1 MIQNKILEID
11 NSLTRVFYFFMC
23 SSGLEKHLQSRQA
36 DVKMKHDQWLKTFR
50 KIQRENRKGLDD
62 MLSSLEAKMQE
73 HAQKR
78 KMAEFRQKK
87 RQLNSAA
94 IYIKRVAYPTLLS
107 NQHPERPSVFY
118 GGGNISADCIVDCAK
133 EAIKAHEQQWNNFD
147 DIMTS
152 FEPTNSKVV
161 AVSTGVNDQQASSSA
176 ATRPARQKEAA
187 KTKAQKTENKTKTAA
202 AKGKASAKSK
212 GKAKAKKSKQ

>member
-147 DIMTS
+147 DIMNR
-152 FEPTNSKVV
+152 FEQANSKVV
-161 AVSTGVNDQQASSSA
+161 AKKAVAEKAAVSTGVSDQQASSSA
-176 ATRPARQKEAA
+176 AIILYLIKLITLIVSLF
-187 KTKAQKTENKTKTAA
+187 
-202 AKGKASAKSK
+202 ASIHFLVTLYSADRH
-212 GKAKAKKSKQ
+212 

>member
-78 KMAEFRQKK
+78 KMVEFRQKK

-94 IYIKRVAYPTLLS
+94 IYIVRVTYPTLLS
-107 NQHPERPSVFY
+107 NQRPLFHRGSEFA
-118 GGGNISADCIVDCAK
+118 SADIASAK
-133 EAIKAHEQQWNNFD
+133 AAIKAHERQWNNFD
-147 DIMTS
+147 DIMNR
-152 FEPTNSKVV
+152 FEQANSKVV
-161 AVSTGVNDQQASSSA
+161 AKKAVAEKAAVSTGVSDQQASSSA
-176 ATRPARQKEAA
+176 AIILYLIKLITLIVSLF
-187 KTKAQKTENKTKTAA
+187 
-202 AKGKASAKSK
+202 ASIHFLVTLYSADRH
-212 GKAKAKKSKQ
+212 